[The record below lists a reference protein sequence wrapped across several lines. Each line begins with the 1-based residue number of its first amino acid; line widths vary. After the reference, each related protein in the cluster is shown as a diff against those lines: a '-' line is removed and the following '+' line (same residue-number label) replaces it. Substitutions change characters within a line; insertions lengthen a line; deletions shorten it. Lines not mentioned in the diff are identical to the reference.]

1 MRTWIAGLSFLVACG
16 GGAEPV
22 TEAPPAA
29 TTGGEVTEAPPEE
42 PVVMRTTTPVPVP
55 QPAVARDDLGEPL
68 QLLWDRTERAV
79 AVRPPEPP
87 SEGTLEAVEAW
98 AAGPFVEWMAAR
110 RAAIA
115 EAEDDVAFLVEAQP
129 YERAVAAA
137 LFGYMYE
144 DTAAGVRGAPVPVDV
159 AADPELLEV
168 YVQTLDEAL
177 MPYAQ
182 SSAEAYASCATTL
195 AALRDPAWNEWGA
208 YCVDRGREVIEVF
221 GLTVDPAPEETTAEP
236 APR

>member
-1 MRTWIAGLSFLVACG
+1 MRTSFLALCFLCACG
-16 GGAEPV
+16 GSPEPAAEPSP
-22 TEAPPAA
+22 AP
-29 TTGGEVTEAPPEE
+29 TTGGESTDATAPEE
-42 PVVMRTTTPVPVP
+42 PIVMRTTTPVPVP
-55 QPAVARDDLGEPL
+55 QPAVARDDLREPL
-68 QLLWDRTERAV
+68 KLLWDRTERAV

-87 SEGTLEAVEAW
+87 TEGSIEAVQAW
-98 AAGPFVEWMAAR
+98 AEGPFVEWMAAR

-115 EAEDDVAFLVEAQP
+115 EAEDDVAFLAEAEP

-144 DTAAGVRGAPVPVDV
+144 DTAAGVRGAPVPADI

-177 MPYAQ
+177 MPFAQ
-182 SSAEAYASCATTL
+182 SSAEAYATCATTL
-195 AALRDPAWNEWGA
+195 AELRDPAWNEWGA

-221 GLTVDPAPEETTAEP
+221 GLEVEPEQVEDEPAPE
-236 APR
+236 